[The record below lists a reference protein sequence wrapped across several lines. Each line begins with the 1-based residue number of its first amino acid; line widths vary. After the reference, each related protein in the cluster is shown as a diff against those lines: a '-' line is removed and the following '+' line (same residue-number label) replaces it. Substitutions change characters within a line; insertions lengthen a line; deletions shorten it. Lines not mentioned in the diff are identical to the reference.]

1 MIYNKPPVDYNKIAQ
16 AYIDNPH
23 LTLVEIGKMF
33 DRSETVVCTVI
44 KMFNLKRKKVKV
56 QSEIHKNII
65 DTFNTLQSVVK
76 TAKKLNIKPATVS
89 KVLSRN
95 NISVKLGPKTGKP
108 KPTFTPDQ
116 EKLFN
121 DHLGLIKLA
130 IKHIGS
136 WRAKHAHI
144 EIDDLMSAGMIGL
157 WRTVHTFDPS
167 KGTKFMTPALK
178 AIKCEMLEAIELGRY
193 GRRKRNRELVDHTQF
208 VPYVEVYED
217 E

>member
-1 MIYNKPPVDYNKIAQ
+1 MVYNKPPVDYHKIAK
-16 AYIDNPH
+16 AYLNNPH
-23 LTLVEIGKMF
+23 LTLIEVGKMF
-33 DRSETVVCTVI
+33 DRSETVVCNVI
-44 KMFNLKRKKVKV
+44 KMFNLKRKKVKPV
-56 QSEIHKNII
+56 LEIHTKII
-65 DTFNTLQSVVK
+65 DTYKTLQSVVK
-76 TAKKLNIKPATVS
+76 TAEKLNIKVNTVS

-95 NISVKLGPKTGKP
+95 NIAVKLGPKTGKP
-108 KPTFTPDQ
+108 KPNFTLDQ

-144 EIDDLMSAGMIGL
+144 EIDDLVSAGMIGL
-157 WRTVHTFDPS
+157 WRTVHTFDCS
-167 KGTKFMTPALK
+167 KGTKFSTPALK

-193 GRRKRNRELVDHTQF
+193 GRRKRNRDLIDQSKF
-208 VPYVEVYED
+208 VEYTEVNE

>member
-1 MIYNKPPVDYNKIAQ
+1 MIYNKPPVDYTKIAQ

-23 LTLVEIGKMF
+23 LTLVEVGKMF
-33 DRSETVVCTVI
+33 NRSETVVCNVI
-44 KMFNLKRKKVKV
+44 KMFNLKRKKTKL
-56 QSEIHKNII
+56 QSELHKNII
-65 DTFNTLQSVVK
+65 STFGTLQSVVK
-76 TAKKLNIKPATVS
+76 TAEKLNIKPSTVS

-130 IKHIGS
+130 IKQIGA
-136 WRAKHAHI
+136 WRANHARI
-144 EIDDLMSAGMIGL
+144 EFDDLMSAGMIGL

-167 KGTKFMTPALK
+167 KGTKFMTPAFK

-193 GRRKRNRELVDHTQF
+193 GRRKRNRDLIDHSKF
-208 VPYVEVYED
+208 VEYIEVNEND
-217 E
+217 